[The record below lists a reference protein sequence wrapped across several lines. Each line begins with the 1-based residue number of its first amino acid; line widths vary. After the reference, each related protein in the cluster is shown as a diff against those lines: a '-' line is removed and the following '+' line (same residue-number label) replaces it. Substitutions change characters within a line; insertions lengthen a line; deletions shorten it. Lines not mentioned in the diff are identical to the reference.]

1 MTDPTIEY
9 IAEQAATRAVR
20 STLLQLGID
29 VENPIEAQRDFFM
42 LREFTKI
49 ISDPEFKKDL
59 AHIRTWRT
67 RSEGITVKGL
77 LTAATIF
84 IGGVMTTLWVGVQHL
99 VGK

>member
-42 LREFTKI
+42 LREFTKLV
-49 ISDPEFKKDL
+49 SDPEFKKDL
-59 AHIRTWRT
+59 AHIRTWRVRT
-67 RSEGITVKGL
+67 EGVTIKGILTSVTLLMGGL
-77 LTAATIF
+77 L
-84 IGGVMTTLWVGVQHL
+84 TTLWVGVQHL